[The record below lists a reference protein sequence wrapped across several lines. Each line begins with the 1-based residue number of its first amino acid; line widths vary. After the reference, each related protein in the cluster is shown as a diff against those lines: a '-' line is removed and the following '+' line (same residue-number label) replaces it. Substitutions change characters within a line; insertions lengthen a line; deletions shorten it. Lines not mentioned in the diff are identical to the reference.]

1 MKRFITY
8 FCLASALVLA
18 AACGG
23 SKHDTTKFAGS
34 FTDEFGN
41 KFVLNEDYTGTLQMD
56 KSDKV
61 DSIKWFDGTDHKRPY
76 ATITYNGDP
85 TYYYLRDGKLY
96 RHEQDMDNGT
106 CAIEISYDD

>member
-1 MKRFITY
+1 MKKIIT
-8 FCLASALVLA
+8 CLCLGMVLLLG
-18 AACGG
+18 ACGG
-23 SKHDTTKFAGS
+23 SKHDNSKFAGS

-61 DSIKWFDGTDHKRPY
+61 DSIKWFDGTDHKR
-76 ATITYNGDP
+76 AFVTITYNGDP

-96 RHEQDMDNGT
+96 RHEEDMDNGS
-106 CAIEISYDD
+106 CAINITYDN